1 MLVTRFT
8 LMEHNYNG
16 ALGMYACV
24 SVPMCLHITVELG
37 VCVNIR
43 VWVLVCV

>member
-8 LMEHNYNG
+8 LMEHNYN
-16 ALGMYACV
+16 AVLGMYACV
-24 SVPMCLHITVELG
+24 SVPICLHITVELA